1 MGQGPELEPELPEGQ
16 AALQDTNR
24 VGWHLLHF
32 LRDSLTSLEEQA
44 TRVLA
49 AEVAGLI
56 AVWSQLHTFER
67 GLPRSLVWAAWGFTL
82 AAPIRLGP
90 LVTPKRLGRF
100 WAGLPAK
107 DTLQR
112 GDHIDG
118 KAEARLIMDLSEA
131 AERQMARIRRGLAQ
145 AIALS
150 LIGLALAALGYVIEK
165 L

>member
-16 AALQDTNR
+16 VALQDTNR

-49 AEVAGLI
+49 AEGTMYVPSDEKG
-56 AVWSQLHTFER
+56 
-67 GLPRSLVWAAWGFTL
+67 PRSLLWAAWGFAL
-82 AAPIRLGP
+82 AAPIRLAP

-100 WAGLPAK
+100 WAGRPVK